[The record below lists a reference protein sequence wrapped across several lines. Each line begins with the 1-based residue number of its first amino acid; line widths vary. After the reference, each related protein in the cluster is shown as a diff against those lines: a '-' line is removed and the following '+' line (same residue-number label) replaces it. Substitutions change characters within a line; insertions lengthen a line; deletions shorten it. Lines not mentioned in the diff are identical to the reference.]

1 MQLSGEVMTK
11 SWIKKANKTLETFFN
26 FELNSTV

>member
-1 MQLSGEVMTK
+1 MQLSDEVMAK
-11 SWIKKANKTLETFFN
+11 SWIKMTNRTLETFFN